1 MVGEKRFKFDQM
13 ILAGIIHTGVHPCQ
27 RFGFGNKVVNIRT
40 ICAAV
45 CTNDCHQP
53 LFELCNIAEGEV

>member
-27 RFGFGNKVVNIRT
+27 RFGFGNIEALYRLQLAKIFFFIRNNNIFSH
-40 ICAAV
+40 
-45 CTNDCHQP
+45 NN
-53 LFELCNIAEGEV
+53 E